1 MTMCVCTD
9 TCKLQHILD
18 CHCCTAF
25 QHIQSGKARATQLY
39 MKQYLQIVHCQELGL
54 AELTGCIGECMCIA
68 VSFKG
73 MWVVGLLIENL
84 QAVLCH
90 PLYMMLGEAELL
102 NLLPQQHLRTDRA
115 QHRHST
121 TSEDLSG

>member
-1 MTMCVCTD
+1 
-9 TCKLQHILD
+9 
-18 CHCCTAF
+18 
-25 QHIQSGKARATQLY
+25 
-39 MKQYLQIVHCQELGL
+39 
-54 AELTGCIGECMCIA
+54 MCIA